1 MPRPRLNP
9 HRNKYLSNQTARL
22 GTLSRSPPS
31 SLITP
36 ERPWRLWREVLF
48 LPESKH
54 IAVRDT
60 LEGEGEVDFETSL
73 LLSPHLDVL
82 MRGDM
87 GCLIRGKKL
96 QARLVPIF
104 PARFRYSLKRGQKEP
119 IAGWCFRNARP
130 IPTYSLR
137 YFSRLQA
144 PFSTYLWIVW
154 NPNDT
159 KVPRTEDLDLK
170 YQEARDRLGL

>member
-1 MPRPRLNP
+1 MAAHRPVWV
-9 HRNKYLSNQTARL
+9 
-22 GTLSRSPPS
+22 
-31 SLITP
+31 TP
-36 ERPWRLWREVLF
+36 EKPWRLWREVLF

-54 IAVRDT
+54 LAIRDT
-60 LEGEGEVDFETSL
+60 LEGEGEIDYETSL

-104 PARFRYSLKRGQKEP
+104 PGRFRYSLKRGQKEP
-119 IAGWCFRNARP
+119 ISGWCFRNARA

-137 YFSRLQA
+137 YFAHLEA

-154 NPNDT
+154 DPNDT
-159 KVPRTEDLDLK
+159 KVPRTEDLDRQ
-170 YQEARDRLGL
+170 YEEARERLKLRQP